1 MNITQLR
8 KSLVGVN
15 LSALSRAA
23 HINVRTLRR
32 IRGGQSS
39 AMIET
44 VHAIQKA
51 LEKMGRSNG

>member
-8 KSLVGVN
+8 KSLAGVN
-15 LSALSRAA
+15 LSALARASR
-23 HINVRTLRR
+23 INVRTLRR

-44 VHAIQKA
+44 VHAIEKA
-51 LEKMGRSNG
+51 LANMGRKS